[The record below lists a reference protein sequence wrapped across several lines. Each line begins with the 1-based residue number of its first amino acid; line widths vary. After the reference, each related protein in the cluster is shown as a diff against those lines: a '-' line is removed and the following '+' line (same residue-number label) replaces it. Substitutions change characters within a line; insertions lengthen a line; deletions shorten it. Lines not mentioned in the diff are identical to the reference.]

1 MSHRTFANELE
12 AAADGIADIDCGE
25 VQVLLRRAALRLRNT
40 ASLTL
45 DADVD
50 EAVDLLAAELKQQ
63 QPDVLRTIVRDW
75 LIIAGRLSGN
85 PTDEENQSGRTA

>member
-12 AAADGIADIDCGE
+12 AAADGLADINCGE
-25 VQVLLRRAALRLRNT
+25 LQALLRRAALRLRNT
-40 ASLTL
+40 GRLTL

-50 EAVDLLAAELKQQ
+50 EAIDLLAAELKQQ

-75 LIIAGRLSGN
+75 LIIAGRLPGN
-85 PTDEENQSGRTA
+85 PADGENLSA